1 MSSDIGS
8 DRYDDGSPR
17 RGADAPAGPGKPQ
30 EPVPAPREA
39 APPPTQAMPA
49 ATQTAPAPAQATP
62 AAGADQQQTAA
73 FERRPTADRPT
84 ADSMDPDARA
94 GRAGQDRPIV
104 AERNYSDTSAYRPE
118 AALDAESLYL
128 REHNAFGGV
137 RLGSA
142 FFGWLS
148 ASGLIV
154 LITSVAVG
162 VAAAFGWANEAQVRG
177 WLDNIA
183 ASSGPA
189 ALTSAIALAVI
200 FLLAYLGGGYV
211 AGRMA
216 RFDGIRQGL
225 AVWLWGLVMSFLAGL
240 IGLAAGGLGVLT
252 GPSVP
257 VIERPLQELTVP
269 GLIALAVVLLAS
281 LAGALLGGAAGM
293 RYHRAVDRSG
303 FEPDEDIE

>member
-8 DRYDDGSPR
+8 DRDDDGGPR
-17 RGADAPAGPGKPQ
+17 RGADAPAGSGKPQ

-49 ATQTAPAPAQATP
+49 ATQTAPAPTQASSP
-62 AAGADQQQTAA
+62 DQQQTAA
-73 FERRPTADRPT
+73 FERRPSADRPT

-94 GRAGQDRPIV
+94 GRAGQDRPIA

-142 FFGWLS
+142 FFGWLT

-183 ASSGPA
+183 ASSGPE

-216 RFDGIRQGL
+216 RFDGVRQGL
-225 AVWLWGLVMSFLAGL
+225 AVWLWGLVTSVLAGL
-240 IGLAAGGLGVLT
+240 IGLALGGLRVLT